1 MMRFVFT
8 GLAALG
14 VLAAITFWW
23 RPQDPAIPTLV
34 LVSPPAPAPA
44 PEAELA
50 PAPAPEAEPAP
61 QAEVPLEPAAGA
73 ATRAAPSPE
82 PALGERTLEEEELV
96 VVERRDFEDG
106 PGPDSAADADAEDP
120 LVSEG
125 VETDVTGLPVDV
137 ERSGV
142 LIRRMLALYD
152 TFRE

>member
-23 RPQDPAIPTLV
+23 RPQDPAIPHLV
-34 LVSPPAPAPA
+34 LVSPPAP
-44 PEAELA
+44 EAELA
-50 PAPAPEAEPAP
+50 LAPPPEAEPAP